1 MNGRGREVES
11 LPPKESVPRTSRIKS
26 SENNAPTRQ
35 VRIKRMKQKGTK
47 RKDTNLDPLLGLA
60 LEQPVETPLGVVRG
74 RAAEVELG
82 REPPVLQGEVSI
94 WVLVLIRS

>member
-1 MNGRGREVES
+1 MKGERETKGRGEVES
-11 LPPKESVPRTSRIKS
+11 LSLKESVPRTSNHDDATS
-26 SENNAPTRQ
+26 ATTG
-35 VRIKRMKQKGTK
+35 VKQKGTK

-60 LEQPVETPLGVVRG
+60 LEQPIETPLGVVRG

-94 WVLVLIRS
+94 RVLIRS